1 MVFLEQI
8 LPMLLKAFG
17 QFQDFLKIYSVGFCI
32 LSWSGKILGFHFLL
46 TSHIVLNKNSP
57 HLPEEDLMTGQVKEI
72 KFFCSQDADAP
83 GIIALFSVGLVI
95 SSTSSH
101 AVNPTGT
108 SPQITAF
115 IQLA

>member
-1 MVFLEQI
+1 M
-8 LPMLLKAFG
+8 
-17 QFQDFLKIYSVGFCI
+17 
-32 LSWSGKILGFHFLL
+32 
-46 TSHIVLNKNSP
+46 LNKNSP
-57 HLPEEDLMTGQVKEI
+57 HLPEEDLMTEQVKEI

-83 GIIALFSVGLVI
+83 GIIALFTVGLVI
-95 SSTSSH
+95 SSASSH